1 VTRVTNYA
9 QFQTSMFYLRE
20 TQQRIDLAQ
29 LQIASGMKSRDY
41 IAMARDSNR
50 LVTMETTHARVT
62 QFTDNNKLVDQRM
75 QTMETNVAQIFEI
88 ATNFRTLL
96 VNALNNE
103 NALDLAM
110 PQNAQSYLDQVATL
124 LNVQYEGRYLFSG
137 SRTDTPPVDLTALPV
152 GYAIPTVDGASGA
165 YYQGDQFLF
174 SVRADLNFDVVYGET
189 ADNPAFEKL
198 IRALD
203 LVKKSPPS
211 DRAALEHALAVANQ
225 ALDEI
230 PDVRT
235 RIGTAQQTLEQ
246 INKRHDEFLLYT
258 EQSVSDIQNV
268 DVAQTMTKL
277 NADSVSLQASYMSI
291 NTLSQLNLMEFLR

>member
-1 VTRVTNYA
+1 
-9 QFQTSMFYLRE
+9 
-20 TQQRIDLAQ
+20 
-29 LQIASGMKSRDY
+29 
-41 IAMARDSNR
+41 
-50 LVTMETTHARVT
+50 
-62 QFTDNNKLVDQRM
+62 
-75 QTMETNVAQIFEI
+75 
-88 ATNFRTLL
+88 
-96 VNALNNE
+96 
-103 NALDLAM
+103 
-110 PQNAQSYLDQVATL
+110 
-124 LNVQYEGRYLFSG
+124 
-137 SRTDTPPVDLTALPV
+137 
-152 GYAIPTVDGASGA
+152 
-165 YYQGDQFLF
+165 
-174 SVRADLNFDVVYGET
+174 VYGET

-203 LVKKSPPS
+203 IVKKSPPS

>member
-1 VTRVTNYA
+1 
-9 QFQTSMFYLRE
+9 
-20 TQQRIDLAQ
+20 
-29 LQIASGMKSRDY
+29 MKSRDY

-62 QFTDNNKLVDQRM
+62 QFADNNKLIDKRL
-75 QTMETNVAQIFEI
+75 QTMETNVAQIFDI

-110 PQNAQSYLDQVATL
+110 PENAQSYLEQVATL

-137 SRTDTPPVDLTALPV
+137 SRTDTPPVDLAALPV
-152 GYAIPTVDGASGA
+152 GYAIPTATGASGA
-165 YYQGDQFLF
+165 YYQGDQFRF

-189 ADNPAFEKL
+189 ADSPAFEKL

-203 LVKKSPPS
+203 VVKKSPPS
-211 DRAALEHALAVANQ
+211 DRTALEHALAVANE

-235 RIGTAQQTLEQ
+235 RIGTAQQTLAQ

-291 NTLSQLNLMEFLR
+291 NTLSKLNLMEFLR